1 MSGYSKATQV
11 HLSILHGL
19 TLLIFSVILQVIV
32 QVSHVSVIEL
42 LL

>member
-11 HLSILHGL
+11 HLSILRGL
-19 TLLIFSVILQVIV
+19 TLLIFSAILQVIV